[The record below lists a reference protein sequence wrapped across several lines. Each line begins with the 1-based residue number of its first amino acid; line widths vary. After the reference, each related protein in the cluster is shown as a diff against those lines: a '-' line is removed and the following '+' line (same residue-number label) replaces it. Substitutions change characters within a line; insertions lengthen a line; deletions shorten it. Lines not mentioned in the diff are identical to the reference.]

1 MTGRALAYPP
11 IGGSTVCADLVAD
24 AFENLNALVLGTAP
38 QLGADAAIPEL
49 LKPCAAM
56 TDELDLST
64 YQALEQYEL

>member
-1 MTGRALAYPP
+1 
-11 IGGSTVCADLVAD
+11 
-24 AFENLNALVLGTAP
+24 VLGTAP
-38 QLGADAAIPEL
+38 QWGADAAIPEL